1 MSSSSKISQLLS
13 DWITAVEN
21 TDIIKAKSLLSMEP
35 ELLWTPIR
43 HDQDVAHLEHTLSEL
58 GYLGSQ
64 FQPLAAVQ
72 FSLLYFYKHRDIRF
86 INFLIKVLSLKKLDR
101 QKKKTLKNLFIAIYS
116 LRS

>member
-13 DWITAVEN
+13 DWIIAIEN
-21 TDIIKAKSLLSMEP
+21 TDIIKAKSLLCMEP

-43 HDQDVAHLEHTLSEL
+43 HDQDVAHLEYTLSEL

-86 INFLIKVLSLKKLDR
+86 ISFLIKVLFIKNRRAKKN
-101 QKKKTLKNLFIAIYS
+101 TH
-116 LRS
+116 